1 MRSRT
6 GARPA
11 RARACFFFFFLFL
24 GYRGGLFSGPQSLPI
39 PRQVHMCF
47 ISRQACLLNC
57 KFQRRCW
64 PGDTLGPEVEADRR
78 KQKTGTEG
86 ITSLCFLFFFLR
98 LSPKKNSGFFFLFLD
113 PLPHPPHP
121 PFLRCSSLGTC
132 VSLRPPFFPQNWFIP
147 RPTQH
152 PRAAAHANSFGLF
165 FFFYVSVS
173 LLSSSSLV
181 FFFFFAATNPL
192 SPTTP
197 PPSSLCPLI
206 PFVRAV
212 LALFLFMFLRCDTAS
227 AGEKREE
234 GKKRTHNSKH
244 LGRREL
250 CLKQWFPFASGQKCS
265 LVFFFFFLS
274 YSSSSP
280 PHHVTHTHQTQTH
293 SLRHTSPQP
302 QHLPLKFML
311 AR

>member
-1 MRSRT
+1 MRQLVFLNCAEIWRLA
-6 GARPA
+6 ARVCA
-11 RARACFFFFFLFL
+11 LTHWGQTCSCTCMFFFFFLFL

-64 PGDTLGPEVEADRR
+64 PGDTLGPEVEAERR

-147 RPTQH
+147 RPTLH

-165 FFFYVSVS
+165 FFFMSLSVCFPHHLWS
-173 LLSSSSLV
+173 SFFFCSHQSPSPYHTPTLFSLSSDSV
-181 FFFFFAATNPL
+181 CAG
-192 SPTTP
+192 
-197 PPSSLCPLI
+197 CPG
-206 PFVRAV
+206 FVPV
-212 LALFLFMFLRCDTAS
+212 YVPALRYCVCRREERG
-227 AGEKREE
+227 GEK
-234 GKKRTHNSKH
+234 KNP
-244 LGRREL
+244 
-250 CLKQWFPFASGQKCS
+250 QQ
-265 LVFFFFFLS
+265 
-274 YSSSSP
+274 
-280 PHHVTHTHQTQTH
+280 QT
-293 SLRHTSPQP
+293 LRKTRA
-302 QHLPLKFML
+302 LP
-311 AR
+311 